1 MSNATT
7 VYCYDRYAAHK
18 RFGAA
23 AFASLLL
30 GAGALLAAGQAEA
43 ATKLERLPSVHV
55 TGKVVKVVK
64 LPTVVVVGRRAPD
77 AAVLAAAEEK
87 TARPQEFK
95 RVAYVVPAVQY

>member
-7 VYCYDRYAAHK
+7 VYCYDRYAAYK
-18 RFGAA
+18 RFGAV

-43 ATKLERLPSVHV
+43 APMKLERLPSVV
-55 TGKVVKVVK
+55 VIGKAVKVAK
-64 LPTVVVVGRRAPD
+64 LPIVVVEGRRAPD
-77 AAVLAAAEEK
+77 APVLAAAEGK
-87 TARPQEFK
+87 AGQLK